1 MMKRIKKPFT
11 LLELLISLTIL
22 SLVGSLFAV
31 KGKKLLDDY
40 GFQQD
45 VTKMQDILRLAKE
58 YACCH
63 QTDVEVVFF
72 KSQNKYF
79 IELKTD
85 EPLFKQ
91 NPFFLKKYKF
101 SKITSIDVEGSSIM
115 FLGSGWVVPRGE
127 LLICGYRKF
136 VLQL

>member
-1 MMKRIKKPFT
+1 
-11 LLELLISLTIL
+11 
-22 SLVGSLFAV
+22 
-31 KGKKLLDDY
+31 
-40 GFQQD
+40 
-45 VTKMQDILRLAKE
+45 
-58 YACCH
+58 
-63 QTDVEVVFF
+63 VVFF